1 MIIMEYAAATAG
13 GCVRGGTGRG
23 TSSAAPPTACPGTA
37 WPATT
42 PWPPGQTRVQ
52 CHDWSRGV
60 TYWNAG
66 LVTSD

>member
-42 PWPPGQTRVQ
+42 PWPPGQTRVS
-52 CHDWSRGV
+52 HVYSVTIGHAVSRNG
-60 TYWNAG
+60 TR
-66 LVTSD
+66 DE